1 MRKHLQ
7 YTLLILLL
15 FVCGCTNNN
24 RVEKEI
30 RDLYGKEI
38 VFPEEY
44 TFMGSN
50 NMSNADI
57 IFEKDVKIVTYIEDF
72 QCTSCIYKMVV
83 EWSDQIRSIFKDDVY
98 YVVVMS
104 SEDKEQLEELFRNHP
119 IGASIFLYENSIFG
133 VKNDLDIVLSRNRT
147 FMLNK
152 QNRIVVVGE
161 PFDDEKKW
169 AVYKKAYNILR
180 KE

>member
-72 QCTSCIYKMVV
+72 QCTSCMYKMVV
-83 EWSDQIRSIFKDDVY
+83 EWSEQIRSIFKDDVY

-133 VKNDLDIVLSRNRT
+133 VKNDFANFCLYAVIHSSLVFLKGIINSGLS
-147 FMLNK
+147 FS
-152 QNRIVVVGE
+152 I
-161 PFDDEKKW
+161 
-169 AVYKKAYNILR
+169 ILSSIIACDPQ
-180 KE
+180 